1 MILFDYLFYNCY
13 KASLKNNQNSSIV
26 TPCFPFSICIIL
38 MMISIAALCRY
49 FKLDV
54 VLKWL
59 NIIFLN
65 KIYCILLFVMVYIIS
80 VIYYRNRFEYVI
92 EKFDETNFQMNPII
106 VYILYCM
113 VSSFGLFLPLS
124 E

>member
-1 MILFDYLFYNCY
+1 
-13 KASLKNNQNSSIV
+13 
-26 TPCFPFSICIIL
+26 